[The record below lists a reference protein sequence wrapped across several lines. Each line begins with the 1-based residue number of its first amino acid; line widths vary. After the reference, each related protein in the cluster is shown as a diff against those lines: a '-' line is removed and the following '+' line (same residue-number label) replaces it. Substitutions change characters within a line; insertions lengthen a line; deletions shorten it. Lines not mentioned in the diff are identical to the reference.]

1 MIRYGKNIALHL
13 FPVYLEITIKLPFK
27 FPFKQEQRF
36 TVDYSMEVVYS
47 SSLVYH
53 IFYILNTYQVITRVE
68 CSMIC
73 FLASHILQSILRNF
87 RPPKYE
93 KTGN

>member
-36 TVDYSMEVVYS
+36 TVDYSIRQYS
-47 SSLVYH
+47 LH
-53 IFYILNTYQVITRVE
+53 Q
-68 CSMIC
+68 
-73 FLASHILQSILRNF
+73 
-87 RPPKYE
+87 
-93 KTGN
+93 